1 MGWTSMLVVVE
12 MEVDVGWTS
21 VLVVVKIGTIVVVGE
36 VDVG

>member
-21 VLVVVKIGTIVVVGE
+21 VLVVVKIGTVVVVGE